1 MEYLERDVI
10 IIRKTSFSNN
20 LKLKNSIVTEIR
32 IIYNDLTCI
41 GIRYQIG
48 IVKNNV
54 FL

>member
-10 IIRKTSFSNN
+10 IIRETSFSKN
-20 LKLKNSIVTEIR
+20 LNLKNSIVAEIR
-32 IIYNDLTCI
+32 IVYYDLTCI
-41 GIRYQIG
+41 GIKYQIG